1 MAQHASGVRCRYH
14 SISSAHLTAKTG
26 SNLKFMV
33 GLQIGRM
40 QNPVRGILH
49 GSSAVV
55 SVVGLVALL
64 GSGLRGGLLIAVA
77 IYGLSLIALYT
88 TSTLYHT
95 VPWRE
100 VWKGR
105 LQRLDHTMIYIL
117 VAGSFTPFLVG
128 AVSGTWLVVGL
139 VGIWGLAAIGLAREI
154 LLHRSGR
161 PFFLAQLVF
170 GAACAIPL
178 ILIITTLDQTSSS
191 LVVAGGITYLIGVI
205 MFANHWPRLLPGVFS
220 HHELFHVFVVTASV
234 AHFIAVWRIVSFS

>member
-1 MAQHASGVRCRYH
+1 
-14 SISSAHLTAKTG
+14 
-26 SNLKFMV
+26 MV

-64 GSGLRGGLLIAVA
+64 GSGLRGGLLVSVA

-88 TSTLYHT
+88 TSSLYHS

-105 LQRLDHTMIYIL
+105 LQRLDHTMIYVL
-117 VAGSFTPFLVG
+117 VAGSFTPFLVAG
-128 AVSGTWLVVGL
+128 VGGPWLVVGL
-139 VGIWGLAAIGLAREI
+139 VGIWGLAAVGLAREVW
-154 LLHRSGR
+154 LLHAR
-161 PFFLAQLVF
+161 PFFIAQLIL
-170 GAACAIPL
+170 GAACAVPLLL
-178 ILIITTLDQTSSS
+178 ILTTLDPTTAM
-191 LVVAGGITYLIGVI
+191 LIVAGGVTYLVGVV

-220 HHELFHVFVVTASV
+220 HHELFHVFVVTASI
-234 AHFIAVWRIVSFS
+234 AHFVAVWRIVSGG